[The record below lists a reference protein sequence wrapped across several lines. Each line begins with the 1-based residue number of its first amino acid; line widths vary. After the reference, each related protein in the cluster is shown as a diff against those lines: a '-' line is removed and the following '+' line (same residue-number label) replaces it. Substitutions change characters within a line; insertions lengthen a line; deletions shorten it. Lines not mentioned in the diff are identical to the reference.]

1 MLSLN
6 TKISKSKQIIETIL
20 LNQMKLQYIPHISYL
35 SYNY

>member
-6 TKISKSKQIIETIL
+6 TKISKSKQILETIL
-20 LNQMKLQYIPHISYL
+20 LNQMKLQYIPYISYL

>member
-6 TKISKSKQIIETIL
+6 TKISKSKQILETIL
-20 LNQMKLQYIPHISYL
+20 LNQMKLQNIPYISYL